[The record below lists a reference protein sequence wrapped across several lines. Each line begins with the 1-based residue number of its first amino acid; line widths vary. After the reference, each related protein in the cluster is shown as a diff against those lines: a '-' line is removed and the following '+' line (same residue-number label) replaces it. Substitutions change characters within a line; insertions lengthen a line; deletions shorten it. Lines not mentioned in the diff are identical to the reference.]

1 MTEKVGEGGPKRNAS
16 SAKQSRG
23 QNVWSVIQSNILGYP
38 INKNT
43 HHEST
48 GQREVMHHEST
59 GQREVMKYLRKNC
72 YHCIEYSAANSLTAL
87 MWK

>member
-23 QNVWSVIQSNILGYP
+23 QNVWSVIQSNVLGYP

-43 HHEST
+43 HHESI
-48 GQREVMHHEST
+48 GQREA
-59 GQREVMKYLRKNC
+59 MKYLRESCHHHIKC
-72 YHCIEYSAANSLTAL
+72 SVANSLAPL

>member
-23 QNVWSVIQSNILGYP
+23 QNVWSVIQSNVLGYP

-48 GQREVMHHEST
+48 GQREA
-59 GQREVMKYLRKNC
+59 MKYLSESCHHHIKC
-72 YHCIEYSAANSLTAL
+72 SVANSLAPL

>member
-23 QNVWSVIQSNILGYP
+23 QNMWSVIQSNVPGYP

-43 HHEST
+43 HHESI
-48 GQREVMHHEST
+48 GQREA
-59 GQREVMKYLRKNC
+59 MKYLRESCHHHIKC
-72 YHCIEYSAANSLTAL
+72 SVANSLAPL

>member
-23 QNVWSVIQSNILGYP
+23 QNVWSVIQSNVLGYP

-48 GQREVMHHEST
+48 GQREA
-59 GQREVMKYLRKNC
+59 MKYLRESRHHHIKC
-72 YHCIEYSAANSLTAL
+72 SVANSLAPL

>member
-23 QNVWSVIQSNILGYP
+23 QNVWSVIQSNVLGYP

-48 GQREVMHHEST
+48 GQREA
-59 GQREVMKYLRKNC
+59 MKYLRESW
-72 YHCIEYSAANSLTAL
+72 YHRIEYSVTNSLAAL
-87 MWK
+87 MWR